1 MSEKLELEV
10 KPEVLTKEVE
20 KELMANKKIEEKLA
34 KRIVNCIYMEVPHSD
49 NINMFET

>member
-20 KELMANKKIEEKLA
+20 KELMANKRQRRKQLKT
-34 KRIVNCIYMEVPHSD
+34 H
-49 NINMFET
+49 